1 MTPAEAK
8 EMLKTQLASHGQDIT
23 LRRYTAASGTPRPSD
38 DLPVRAFVRAVKAE
52 EIVGRIDSTFS
63 NVAFDP
69 EDAGALWPVR
79 KDDKVMIDG
88 KTRNVEVV
96 KPITLAGVLVRCD
109 LVVAG

>member
-1 MTPAEAK
+1 MNPASAK
-8 EMLKTQLASHGQDIT
+8 ASLRRQLSEHGQDIV
-23 LRRYTAASGTPRPSD
+23 LRRYTAPSGNPRPSD

-69 EDAGALWPVR
+69 DDAAGLWPVR
-79 KDDKVMIDG
+79 KDDKVVIDG

-96 KPITLAGVLVRCD
+96 KPVTLAGVLVRCD